1 MPITDLL
8 EENARKFGS
17 DVALVEV
24 NPQVQETRRVLWK
37 DYDLIQ
43 PTSSFWYRRE
53 ITWHVFDEPWRE
65 KRRQGGNSADELPG
79 MAADLLWRAENR
91 CASSA
96 DEFPL
101 QCGRDRILSGS
112 G

>member
-43 PTSSFWYRRE
+43 PTSSFWYRSE
-53 ITWHVFDEPWRE
+53 E
-65 KRRQGGNSADELPG
+65 RRVGKECRSRWSPYH
-79 MAADLLWRAENR
+79 
-91 CASSA
+91 
-96 DEFPL
+96 
-101 QCGRDRILSGS
+101 
-112 G
+112 

>member
-53 ITWHVFDEPWRE
+53 ITWHVFDEKANRFAQLLMSRGV
-65 KRRQGGNSADELPG
+65 KKGDQGGNSADELPG
-79 MAADLLWRAENR
+79 MAADLLWCAENR
-91 CASSA
+91 CTGST

-101 QCGRDRILSGS
+101 
-112 G
+112 

>member
-43 PTSSFWYRRE
+43 PTSSFVR
-53 ITWHVFDEPWRE
+53 
-65 KRRQGGNSADELPG
+65 SPG
-79 MAADLLWRAENR
+79 TYLMKKQIVLHS
-91 CASSA
+91 CS
-96 DEFPL
+96 
-101 QCGRDRILSGS
+101 
-112 G
+112 

>member
-53 ITWHVFDEPWRE
+53 ITWHVFDEKANRFAQLLMSSCA
-65 KRRQGGNSADELPG
+65 KRFAFSSKTCQVISRRYQNDEVG
-79 MAADLLWRAENR
+79 
-91 CASSA
+91 
-96 DEFPL
+96 
-101 QCGRDRILSGS
+101 
-112 G
+112 